1 MMSVVRLAAL
11 ALALGLAA
19 CSKVDENLK
28 PVDLVKFEPS
38 VNLKKQWSQ
47 SIGSGHDRF
56 YNRFRVAV
64 QGNQLFAADDKG
76 GVFALNA
83 DNGKTLWKTH
93 LKTAIGGAV
102 GASSN
107 SVLVGTLKGEVIALD
122 ASNGRE
128 RWRAKVSSSL
138 VTPPQG
144 TGSTVI
150 ALTNDNRLF
159 AFDAETGQQRWTYD
173 HSMPVLTYR
182 TQATPVIVDDQVFVG
197 FDNGQLLSFALS
209 DGQLRWATRVAQPK
223 GRTELNRMVDI
234 DSTPI
239 VDGPFVYAG
248 AANGRLVSIN
258 RSTGRISWGQN
269 LSTLFDIAKS
279 GDVIFAS
286 AEDSHV
292 MAYNAASGEPL
303 WENKQLHRRNL
314 SAPGVLGDYVAVID
328 DEDYLHLLNQKD
340 GSFAA
345 RIKPSGSEFHAPML
359 TLGEHLLLFGDDGTL
374 SAYSLLPLKSK

>member
-1 MMSVVRLAAL
+1 MRQVLKAAAVVL
-11 ALALGLAA
+11 ALCLAA

-28 PVDLVKFEPS
+28 PVDLVKFDAS
-38 VNLKKQWSQ
+38 VTLKKRWSQ
-47 SIGSGHDRF
+47 SIGAGHDRF

-64 QGNQLFAADDKG
+64 QGDQLFAADDKG

-83 DNGKTLWKTH
+83 SNGKTLWKTQ
-93 LKTAIGGAV
+93 LDTAIGGAV
-102 GASSN
+102 GASPS

-122 ASNGRE
+122 ASNGKE

-144 TGSTVI
+144 TESMVV

-159 AFDAETGQQRWTYD
+159 AFDAATGQQRWTYD

-197 FDNGQLLSFALS
+197 FDNGQLLSFALA
-209 DGQLRWATRVAQPK
+209 DGQLRWSTRVAQPK

-248 AANGRLVSIN
+248 SANGRLVAIN
-258 RSTGRISWGQN
+258 RTTGRVSWGQN

-279 GDVIFAS
+279 ADLLFAS
-286 AEDSHV
+286 GDDSHV
-292 MAYNAASGEPL
+292 LAYNAASGEPA
-303 WENKQLHRRNL
+303 WENKQLHRRNI
-314 SAPGVLGDYVAVID
+314 SAPGVIGEYVAVID
-328 DEDYLHLLNQKD
+328 DEDYLHLLSQKD
-340 GSFAA
+340 GSLAG
-345 RIKPSGSEFHAPML
+345 RMKPSGSNFRAPML
-359 TLGEHLLLFGDDGTL
+359 TLGDSLLIFGDDGTL
-374 SAYSLLPLKSK
+374 SAYGLQPLKK

>member
-1 MMSVVRLAAL
+1 MIKMCKAAL
-11 ALALGLAA
+11 LVMAFSLTA

-28 PVDLVKFEPS
+28 PVDLVKFDAS
-38 VNLKKQWSQ
+38 VTLKKRWSQ
-47 SIGSGHDRF
+47 SIGAGHERF

-64 QGNQLFAADDKG
+64 QGDHLFAADDKG

-83 DNGKTLWKTH
+83 SNGKTLWKTQ
-93 LKTAIGGAV
+93 LDTAIGGAV
-102 GASSN
+102 GASSS

-122 ASNGRE
+122 ASNGKE

-144 TGSTVI
+144 TDATVI

-159 AFDAETGQQRWTYD
+159 AFDATTGQQRWTYD

-197 FDNGQLLSFALS
+197 FDNGQLLSFALA
-209 DGQLRWATRVAQPK
+209 DGQLRWSTRVAQPK

-248 AANGRLVSIN
+248 SANGRLVAIN
-258 RSTGRISWGQN
+258 RTTGRISWGQN

-279 GDVIFAS
+279 GDTLFAS
-286 AEDSHV
+286 GDDSHV
-292 MAYNAASGEPL
+292 LAYNAASGEPA
-303 WENKQLHRRNL
+303 WENKQLHRRNI

-328 DEDYLHLLNQKD
+328 DEDYLHLLSQKD
-340 GSFAA
+340 GSLAG
-345 RIKPSGSEFHAPML
+345 RMKPSGSSFRAPML
-359 TLGEHLLLFGDDGTL
+359 TLGDSLLIFGDDGTL
-374 SAYSLLPLKSK
+374 SAYSLQPIKK

>member
-1 MMSVVRLAAL
+1 MKQLMRFALAAL
-11 ALALGLAA
+11 VFGLCA

-28 PVDLVKFEPS
+28 PVSLEKFDAS
-38 VNLKKQWSQ
+38 AVLKKRWSQ
-47 SIGSGHDRF
+47 SIGAGHDRF

-64 QGNQLFAADDKG
+64 QGSQLFAADDKG

-83 DNGKTLWKTH
+83 SNGKTLWKTQ
-93 LKTAIGGAV
+93 LNTSLGGAV
-102 GASSN
+102 GASPS
-107 SVLVGTLKGEVIALD
+107 SVLVGTLKGEVISLD
-122 ASNGRE
+122 AATGKE
-128 RWRAKVSSSL
+128 RWRAKTSSSM

-144 TGSTVI
+144 TDSTVI

-159 AFDAETGQQRWTYD
+159 AFDAVTGEQRWTYD
-173 HSMPVLTYR
+173 HSMPILTYR

-197 FDNGQLLSFALS
+197 FDNGQLLSFALA
-209 DGQLRWATRVAQPK
+209 DGQLRWSTRVAQPK
-223 GRTELNRMVDI
+223 GRTELDRMVDI

-248 AANGRLVSIN
+248 SANGRLVSIN

-279 GDVIFAS
+279 GNQIFAS
-286 AEDSHV
+286 GDDSHV
-292 MAYNAASGEPL
+292 FAFNASSGEPA
-303 WENKQLHRRNL
+303 WENKQLHRRNI

-328 DEDYLHLLNQKD
+328 EEDYLHLLKQSD

-345 RIKPSGSEFHAPML
+345 RIKPAGSSFHSPML
-359 TLGEHLLLFGDDGTL
+359 SLEDSIVLFGDDGTL
-374 SAYSLLPLKSK
+374 SAYSLQPVKGK

>member
-1 MMSVVRLAAL
+1 MIQGIRIAIVAL
-11 ALALGLAA
+11 ALCLCA

-38 VNLKKQWSQ
+38 VSLKKRWSQ
-47 SIGSGHDRF
+47 SIGAGHDRF
-56 YNRFRVAV
+56 YNRFRVAL
-64 QGNQLFAADDKG
+64 QGDRLFAADDKG

-83 DNGKTLWKTH
+83 SNGKVVWKTH
-93 LKTAIGGAV
+93 LDTAIGGAV
-102 GASSN
+102 GASPS

-122 ASNGRE
+122 ANTGKE
-128 RWRAKVSSSL
+128 RWRVKTTSSL

-144 TGSTVI
+144 TDSTVI

-159 AFDAETGQQRWTYD
+159 AFDALSGKQLWTYD

-197 FDNGQLLSFALS
+197 FDNGQLLSFALT
-209 DGQLRWATRVAQPK
+209 DGQLRWSTRVAQPK

-248 AANGRLVSIN
+248 CANGRLVAIN

-279 GDVIFAS
+279 GDQIFAS
-286 AEDSHV
+286 ADDSHV
-292 MAYNAASGEPL
+292 LAFNSASGEPA
-303 WENKQLHRRNL
+303 WENKQLHRRNI
-314 SAPGVLGDYVAVID
+314 SAPGVLGEYIAVID

-340 GSFAA
+340 GSFAG
-345 RIKPSGSEFHAPML
+345 RLKPSGSGFHAPML
-359 TLGEHLLLFGDDGTL
+359 TLDNSIVLFGDDGTL
-374 SAYSLLPLKSK
+374 SAYSLQPLNGK